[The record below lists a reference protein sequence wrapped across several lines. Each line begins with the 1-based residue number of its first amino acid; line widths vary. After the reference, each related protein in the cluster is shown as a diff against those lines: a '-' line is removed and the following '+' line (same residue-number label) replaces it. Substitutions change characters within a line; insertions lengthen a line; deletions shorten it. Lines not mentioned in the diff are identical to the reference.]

1 MSADLHLVLAA
12 ARNSVTGQAG
22 DVWFWQ
28 EDVRKLNKIIRISD
42 LASFCTAFGSLGLR
56 GGRRTGLRKRT
67 QEDEEWFVMRRF
79 LKTALRGRIFE
90 PPLSI
95 QKRNPPEPDFSLEL
109 GDEGGSVAFLEITEA
124 TDPADQKEMTKFER
138 SNNSAMLL
146 GDFGGR
152 FSRGASQPG
161 RAWASDVLEAI
172 KRKQDKA
179 IFIRSDATRHL
190 VIYPNSNASKLL
202 TDHEEE
208 HAAFGYL
215 KEAIEEN
222 RNTYVRAAN
231 GCLVHVLGKEYL
243 GFDLLGNVQLVRR
256 E

>member
-1 MSADLHLVLAA
+1 M
-12 ARNSVTGQAG
+12 NTT
-22 DVWFWQ
+22 
-28 EDVRKLNKIIRISD
+28 IRISD

-56 GGRRTGLRKRT
+56 GGRRTGLHKRT
-67 QEDEEWFVMRRF
+67 QEGEEWFVARRF
-79 LKTALRGRIFE
+79 LKASLRGRIFE

-109 GDEGGSVAFLEITEA
+109 GDGGGFLAFLEITEA

-138 SNNSAMLL
+138 SNKSALL

-152 FSRGASQPG
+152 FSQGASQPG
-161 RAWASDVLEAI
+161 LAWASDVLDAI
-172 KRKQDKA
+172 KRKQGKG
-179 IFIRSDATRHL
+179 IFLRSDATRHL

-202 TDHEEE
+202 TDDEEE

-215 KEAIEEN
+215 KEAIKED

-256 E
+256 EVI